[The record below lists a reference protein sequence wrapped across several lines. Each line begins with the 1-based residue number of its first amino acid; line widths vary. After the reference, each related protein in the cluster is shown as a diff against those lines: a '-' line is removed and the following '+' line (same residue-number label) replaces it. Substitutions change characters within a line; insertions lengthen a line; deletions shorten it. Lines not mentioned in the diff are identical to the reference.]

1 MPKGTNTPV
10 GLLSAAIS
18 ELLHARMAYLRSN
31 KSKLAEAA
39 GVPRTTL
46 GPIIDG
52 KKTFDVEV
60 LDRICR
66 ALGLDVVNVMKEADA
81 TTQRRLVE
89 MSVRPIIRGA

>member
-10 GLLSAAIS
+10 GLLSEAIS

-31 KSKLAEAA
+31 KSKLAEAS
-39 GVPRTTL
+39 GIPRTTL

-52 KKTFDVEV
+52 KRTFDVEV

-66 ALGLDVVNVMKEADA
+66 SLGLDIVDTMKKADA
-81 TTQRRLVE
+81 ATQRRLVE
-89 MSVRPIIRGA
+89 PDVRPITREA